1 MTIASHFITEHDR
14 VDARRARR
22 AMRPEHPASVAR

>member
-1 MTIASHFITEHDR
+1 MAIASHFITEHDR

-22 AMRPEHPASVAR
+22 PEHPASAAR